1 MLWGRVFG
9 GKGGTSTARCE
20 LEIGTTQKPLKKC
33 AVHVQGQCDLN
44 WRSFGASHG
53 HTKGQQTS
61 SVTAD
66 TKTKLRVHFNF
77 LRHCVQ
83 VAEIFKSKV
92 LVDPGA
98 RHCKS
103 TFNILDVGRTG
114 TLLFLLFTASAASVC
129 CGFMPSRFMQVVGC
143 QL

>member
-1 MLWGRVFG
+1 MQ
-9 GKGGTSTARCE
+9 
-20 LEIGTTQKPLKKC
+20 IGDWHHAEATQKMCGPC
-33 AVHVQGQCDLN
+33 ASQGQGDLN

-114 TLLFLLFTASAASVC
+114 TLLFLLFTASAASGYVC
-129 CGFMPSRFMQVVGC
+129 LLWFYA
-143 QL
+143 